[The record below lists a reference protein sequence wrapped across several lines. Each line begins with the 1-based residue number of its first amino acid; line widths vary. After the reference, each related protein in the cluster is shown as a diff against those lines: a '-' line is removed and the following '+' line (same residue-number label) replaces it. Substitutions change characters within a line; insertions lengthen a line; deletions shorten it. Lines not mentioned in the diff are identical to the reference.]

1 MGRVIWRDSGL
12 PPADKVAT
20 PPAETRVVGC
30 TSPWSPSGVGGHW
43 PSATLHHSMS
53 ARTRRSETSE
63 PEERRGCWPAV
74 RARLLAAL
82 ERESGYGEERTEG
95 EDAERR
101 REGMTTTT
109 KRCPRKRKRTP
120 RGLTRRRDELVVV
133 GGRGPKV
140 EERWETTGEEA
151 FIIYCA
157 CDDVN
162 VERVPTDYH
171 SLDVVPVITTMAEA
185 QTHRIHFE

>member
-1 MGRVIWRDSGL
+1 MGRVIWRNSGL

-63 PEERRGCWPAV
+63 PEERRGCWPAA

-82 ERESGYGEERTEG
+82 ERESGYGDERTEG

-101 REGMTTTT
+101 REGMTRTNKVT
-109 KRCPRKRKRTP
+109 KETP
-120 RGLTRRRDELVVV
+120 QELTRRREELVVV
-133 GGRGPKV
+133 GGRGGRPKV
-140 EERWETTGEEA
+140 KERWET
-151 FIIYCA
+151 
-157 CDDVN
+157 
-162 VERVPTDYH
+162 R
-171 SLDVVPVITTMAEA
+171 LL
-185 QTHRIHFE
+185 